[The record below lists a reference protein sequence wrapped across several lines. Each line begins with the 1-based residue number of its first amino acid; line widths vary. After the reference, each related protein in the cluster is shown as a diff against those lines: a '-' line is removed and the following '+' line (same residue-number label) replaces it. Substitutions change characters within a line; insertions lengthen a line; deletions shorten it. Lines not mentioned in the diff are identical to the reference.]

1 MRRAI
6 ALSKIDALH
15 VIGRGE
21 VDELELDY
29 PTAWRDAVE
38 LGRLGMAHGIRVTT
52 KGTEYVLV
60 TCPNALL
67 AGLSR
72 EKRTYRQRN
81 LCCSFPRDA
90 LPDAV
95 WNDLVQKAK
104 LFGDVLVGGPPFTG
118 MVFDHKWH

>member
-15 VIGRGE
+15 VIGRR
-21 VDELELDY
+21 DADDLELDY

-38 LGRLGMAHGIRVTT
+38 LGRLGMTHGIRVTT

-67 AGLSR
+67 SGLSR

-81 LCCSFPRDA
+81 LCCSFPREA
-90 LPDAV
+90 LPEET
-95 WNDLVQKAK
+95 WNELLLKAK
-104 LFGDVLVGGPPFTG
+104 LFGDVLVGGPFTG
-118 MVFDHKWH
+118 MVFDNNWH

>member
-6 ALSKIDALH
+6 ALSKIEALH
-15 VIGRGE
+15 VIGCCE
-21 VDELELDY
+21 VDDLELDY

-38 LGRLGMAHGIRVTT
+38 LGRLGMNQGIRVTT

-67 AGLSR
+67 AGLSL

-81 LCCSFPRDA
+81 LCCSFPKEA
-90 LPDAV
+90 LPHEV
-95 WNDLVQKAK
+95 WKELQRKARF
-104 LFGDVLVGGPPFTG
+104 FGDILVDGPLTG
-118 MVFDHKWH
+118 MVFDHQWQ